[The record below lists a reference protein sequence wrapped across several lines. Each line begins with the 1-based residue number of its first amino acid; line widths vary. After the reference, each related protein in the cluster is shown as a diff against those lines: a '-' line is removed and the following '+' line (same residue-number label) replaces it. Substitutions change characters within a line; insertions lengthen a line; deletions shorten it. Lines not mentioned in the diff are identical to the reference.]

1 MGDTYNYLTN
11 EEQDIEQEIKSTDI
25 DSSKEIDEL
34 KKILVSDVLGKMTVA
49 YGEQRAQ
56 FRYGLRIDG
65 VQQSAQQL
73 IWLNVVTST
82 NAQDRAD
89 AIRMG
94 MGMRDTITLLLDM
107 SDRTLFDDLR
117 MYVKLTH
124 TSCAPTRT
132 ASQKCASRSSPARAS
147 PMKGFIRSCVPASS
161 KPRPMASSTITAEK
175 WK

>member
-1 MGDTYNYLTN
+1 MRLLDVFINDRAQHHTNSPLKTLVGLFVAPFGDYVQRVGDTYNYLTN
-11 EEQDIEQEIKSTDI
+11 EEQDIEQEIKNTDI
-25 DSSKEIDEL
+25 DSTKEIDEL

-56 FRYGLRIDG
+56 FRYGLHIDG
-65 VQQSAQQL
+65 VQQSAQQP

-107 SDRTLFDDLR
+107 SD
-117 MYVKLTH
+117 KNI
-124 TSCAPTRT
+124 A
-132 ASQKCASRSSPARAS
+132 
-147 PMKGFIRSCVPASS
+147 
-161 KPRPMASSTITAEK
+161 
-175 WK
+175 

>member
-1 MGDTYNYLTN
+1 MVCA
-11 EEQDIEQEIKSTDI
+11 S
-25 DSSKEIDEL
+25 
-34 KKILVSDVLGKMTVA
+34 M
-49 YGEQRAQ
+49 
-56 FRYGLRIDG
+56 

-117 MYVKLTH
+117 M
-124 TSCAPTRT
+124 CAKNLHVPMRT
-132 ASQKCASRSSPARAS
+132 DKNSQSEVRQRIISAR
-147 PMKGFIRSCVPASS
+147 R
-161 KPRPMASSTITAEK
+161 R
-175 WK
+175 